1 MTVYD
6 IATMLA
12 GQFQLVLFQ
21 NTKVPKGRILVT
33 PEGKTAG
40 VYINAKDAPQHKC
53 R

>member
-1 MTVYD
+1 MTIYQ

-21 NTKVPKGRILVT
+21 NRSVPKGQILVT
-33 PEGKTAG
+33 PAGKTAG
-40 VYINAKDAPQHKC
+40 VYINAADAPG